1 MFDLTASSVGAM
13 LDLHRNFHELLYVLA
28 LCSIRIFVIFTVL
41 PATSDQVLPGG
52 ARNGIVY
59 AISFFIAAGQPADS
73 ISQLNAATALILIGK
88 EMFIGL
94 VIGYAAS
101 SVFWVSQSIGVIIDN
116 MAGFNNV
123 QTSNP
128 LRGEQATPV
137 SNILIQLAIVLFYTG
152 GGMMFL
158 LSTIFQSF
166 TWWPLDATMP
176 AMSKVAESFMINRV
190 DSIMTATVKLA
201 SPVIFVLVLIDISFG
216 LIAKAAEKLEPMS
229 LSQPLRGVIA
239 MLMLILLLNAF
250 IEQVKTE
257 FTFQGFQS
265 FLKENVTSDA
275 TKH

>member
-1 MFDLTASSVGAM
+1 MLDLTATSIGTM
-13 LDLHRNFHELLYVLA
+13 LDVHRNLHELLYVLA

-59 AISFFIAAGQPADS
+59 ALGFFIAAGQPADS
-73 ISQLNAATALILIGK
+73 LSHIDALTAVILICK

-101 SVFWVSQSIGVIIDN
+101 SVFWVSQSVGVIIDN

-128 LRGEQATPV
+128 LRGEQATPI
-137 SNILIQLAIVLFYTG
+137 SNVLIQLAIVLFYTY

-158 LSTIFQSF
+158 LGAIFQSF
-166 TWWPLDATMP
+166 NWWPLDATLP
-176 AMSKVAESFMINRV
+176 ALNKLTESFMIHRV
-190 DSIMTATVKLA
+190 DSIMTATTKLA
-201 SPVIFVLVLIDISFG
+201 APVIFVLVLIDIGFG
-216 LIAKAAEKLEPMS
+216 LIAKAADKLEPTS
-229 LSQPLRGVIA
+229 LSQPVRGVVA
-239 MLMLILLLNAF
+239 MLMLVLLLNAF

-257 FTFQGFQS
+257 FSFQGFQS
-265 FLKENVTSDA
+265 FLKENVAEVSA
-275 TKH
+275 KH